1 MRHLRTLKF
10 PARITPQQ
18 PLACVARTA
27 GAARKAEQSR
37 WNREQKG
44 KPPAE
49 RQWRLAWI
57 AGLEVR
63 YLPGEQNPVHLG
75 RCQYFLA
82 IELFSS
88 GTKGL
93 IDGIDACQA
102 RCDGW
107 QHLLF

>member
-1 MRHLRTLKF
+1 MIAPVRARAALAARVALAPPAHTEVPCAYHHSTATGLRGSYRWG
-10 PARITPQQ
+10 P
-18 PLACVARTA
+18 
-27 GAARKAEQSR
+27 RKAEQSR
-37 WNREQKG
+37 WIREQKG

-88 GTKGL
+88 GTKG
-93 IDGIDACQA
+93 
-102 RCDGW
+102 
-107 QHLLF
+107 

>member
-18 PLACVARTA
+18 PLACVAQTA
-27 GAARKAEQSR
+27 GCQPGRAEQVE
-37 WNREQKG
+37 REQKG

-57 AGLEVR
+57 AGSEVR

-88 GTKGL
+88 GTKGR

-102 RCDGW
+102 RCDGG

>member
-18 PLACVARTA
+18 PLAFVARTA
-27 GAARKAEQSR
+27 GARRAEQSR
-37 WNREQKG
+37 WKREQKG
-44 KPPAE
+44 KPPLAQS
-49 RQWRLAWI
+49 RRLAWI

-88 GTKGL
+88 GTKG
-93 IDGIDACQA
+93 
-102 RCDGW
+102 
-107 QHLLF
+107 

>member
-1 MRHLRTLKF
+1 MTAQVR
-10 PARITPQQ
+10 ARAA
-18 PLACVARTA
+18 L
-27 GAARKAEQSR
+27 AARVALAPPAHTEVPCAYHPSTATDLRGSDRWGRQKGRAEQ

-57 AGLEVR
+57 AGSVER
-63 YLPGEQNPVHLG
+63 YLSGEQNPVHLG

-88 GTKGL
+88 GTKG
-93 IDGIDACQA
+93 
-102 RCDGW
+102 
-107 QHLLF
+107 

>member
-1 MRHLRTLKF
+1 MTAPVR
-10 PARITPQQ
+10 ARAA
-18 PLACVARTA
+18 L
-27 GAARKAEQSR
+27 AARVALAPPAHTEVPCAYHPSTATGLRGSDRWGRQDGRAEQSS

-88 GTKGL
+88 GAK
-93 IDGIDACQA
+93 C
-102 RCDGW
+102 
-107 QHLLF
+107 

>member
-1 MRHLRTLKF
+1 MIAQVR
-10 PARITPQQ
+10 ARAA
-18 PLACVARTA
+18 L
-27 GAARKAEQSR
+27 AARVALAPPAHTEVPCAYHPSTATGLRGSDRWGRQDGRAEQSS

-49 RQWRLAWI
+49 RQWRLARI

-88 GTKGL
+88 GAK
-93 IDGIDACQA
+93 C
-102 RCDGW
+102 
-107 QHLLF
+107 

>member
-18 PLACVARTA
+18 PLACVAQTA

-44 KPPAE
+44 KPPLALS
-49 RQWRLAWI
+49 RRLAWI

-88 GTKGL
+88 GTKG
-93 IDGIDACQA
+93 
-102 RCDGW
+102 
-107 QHLLF
+107 

>member
-18 PLACVARTA
+18 PLTCVAQTA

-44 KPPAE
+44 KPPLALS
-49 RQWRLAWI
+49 RRRLAWI
-57 AGLEVR
+57 AGSEVR
-63 YLPGEQNPVHLG
+63 YLLGEQNPVHLG

-88 GTKGL
+88 GTKG
-93 IDGIDACQA
+93 
-102 RCDGW
+102 
-107 QHLLF
+107 

>member
-1 MRHLRTLKF
+1 MIAPVR
-10 PARITPQQ
+10 ARAA
-18 PLACVARTA
+18 L
-27 GAARKAEQSR
+27 AARVALAPPAHTEVPCAYHPSTATGLRGSDRWGRQDGRAEQSS

-44 KPPAE
+44 KPPLAQS
-49 RQWRLAWI
+49 RRLAWI

-88 GTKGL
+88 GAKG
-93 IDGIDACQA
+93 
-102 RCDGW
+102 
-107 QHLLF
+107 